1 MLKSVK
7 KLGDKEYEVELLVG
21 KNKELTKL
29 IVNTILVAIG
39 RDAHPERFAASN
51 ANIAVDKSTNKILGR
66 KEEMERTNI
75 NHIYGVG
82 DVVYN
87 VPELMPVA

>member
-1 MLKSVK
+1 
-7 KLGDKEYEVELLVG
+7 
-21 KNKELTKL
+21 L

-51 ANIAVDKSTNKILGR
+51 ANIVVDKSTNKILGR

-75 NHIYGVG
+75 NNIYAVG